1 MYKIVPDITQEVVS
15 RIKYL
20 SFFTLSTGTLLRMA
34 SYRGP
39 VPLLTGIEIG
49 L

>member
-20 SFFTLSTGTLLRMA
+20 KVFQKKWKVSPKIKFKVELL
-34 SYRGP
+34 
-39 VPLLTGIEIG
+39 PLK
-49 L
+49 